1 MIWGST
7 RAGEKGAL
15 KTSGQETRDLRR
27 ESPWDQKRMVRR
39 SRPVGE
45 GSDLIQLRRKKA
57 TKKVETTGFNRD
69 VATLRASKGERT
81 KGGEAS
87 ETGTRSRDSGDE
99 RDAIEKVEG
108 GKAEIS

>member
-15 KTSGQETRDLRR
+15 RTSGQETRDLRR

-57 TKKVETTGFNRD
+57 TKKVETTGFNMD

-81 KGGEAS
+81 KGGRGVRNRHTEQRFR
-87 ETGTRSRDSGDE
+87 G
-99 RDAIEKVEG
+99 
-108 GKAEIS
+108 